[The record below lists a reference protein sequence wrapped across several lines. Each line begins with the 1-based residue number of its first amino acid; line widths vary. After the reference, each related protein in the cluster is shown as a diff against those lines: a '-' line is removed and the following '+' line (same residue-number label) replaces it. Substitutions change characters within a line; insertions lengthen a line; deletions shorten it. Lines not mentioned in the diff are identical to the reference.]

1 MTSSPEVAI
10 QRAKPTSVRP
20 VVAIVGRPNVGK
32 STLFNRLVGRREAIV
47 QEEPGTTR
55 DRIYADIEWD
65 SVAMTVVD
73 TGGLDLQPQT
83 DLYQQVQQQAR
94 IAIAEADAI
103 LFLVDAKAGI
113 TSADREVAALLRRA
127 AKPMAVVANKADTQA
142 REMAVPEFYELG
154 LGDPIAISAYHGVGI
169 VDLMEGVLRILPATL
184 AMPETA
190 QGIKVAIVGR
200 PNVGKSL
207 LVNAILGEDRALVS
221 PLPGTTRDAIDT
233 PFTYQDTSMTLIDTA
248 GIRRT
253 GRVGQG
259 IERYS
264 VLRAVRAIGRA
275 DVAVLVLDATEGLT
289 AQDTHIA
296 GCVRDA
302 YKGLVVA
309 VNKWDLASAQGLLR
323 EEVLATVEAR
333 FKFFPEVSV
342 MVMSAKTGQGIDR
355 ILAAIVKGQTAR
367 ERRVPTGVVNQCI
380 RQAVHGHP
388 PPPIRGRRLKV
399 LYVTQASAAPPTF
412 VFFVNDPRLVHFSY
426 RRFLENRLREAF
438 GFEGASLRLIFKSR
452 AGE

>member
-1 MTSSPEVAI
+1 
-10 QRAKPTSVRP
+10 
-20 VVAIVGRPNVGK
+20 VGK

-83 DLYQQVQQQAR
+83 DLYQQVQHQAR
-94 IAIAEADAI
+94 IAITEADAI
-103 LFLVDAKAGI
+103 LFLVDATAGI
-113 TSADREVAALLRRA
+113 TSGDREVAELLRRA

-154 LGDPIAISAYHGVGI
+154 LGDPIAISAYHGTGI
-169 VDLMEGVLRILPATL
+169 VDLMNGVLRILPSTP

-207 LVNAILGEDRALVS
+207 LVNAILGQDRLLVS
-221 PLPGTTRDAIDT
+221 PQPGTTRDAIDT

-296 GCVRDA
+296 GYVRDA

-323 EEVLATVEAR
+323 EEVLAEVEAR

-355 ILAAIVKGQTAR
+355 ILVAIVKGQTAR
-367 ERRVPTGVVNQCI
+367 ERRVPTGTVNQCI
-380 RQAVHGHP
+380 RQAVQGHP
-388 PPPIRGRRLKV
+388 PPAIRGRRLKV
-399 LYVTQASAAPPTF
+399 LYVTQASTAPPTF

-452 AGE
+452 GEE